1 MPIVRYDPDI
11 PTESCSGHISRS
23 WRPSTAKWNSTS
35 PVGCGGLVEVVGPRG
50 VDLAPCHSTNGRIG
64 DGWRDAY
71 VPRRRSMMKFL
82 LFIWH
87 DEAAWDRAPRAEQE
101 RAFRVHA
108 QLNDELT
115 AQGKLVETR
124 RLRPGTEATTVR
136 VQNGELVT
144 TDGPYAEAK
153 EVIGGYYLIDCTSRE
168 EAIGWARKLPGV
180 SLRGVEV
187 RGVWDAEPT

>member
-1 MPIVRYDPDI
+1 
-11 PTESCSGHISRS
+11 
-23 WRPSTAKWNSTS
+23 
-35 PVGCGGLVEVVGPRG
+35 
-50 VDLAPCHSTNGRIG
+50 
-64 DGWRDAY
+64 
-71 VPRRRSMMKFL
+71 MKFL

-87 DEAAWDRAPRAEQE
+87 DEAAWDRAPQAEQE

-115 AQGKLVETR
+115 AQGRLVETL

-153 EVIGGYYLIDCTSRE
+153 EVIGGYYLIDCASRE

-187 RGVWDAEPT
+187 REVWDAE